1 MLFPALYMSPP
12 CHRACSGVALTSL
25 VNSPPLH
32 LPRTGEDA
40 AASGLRPQDL
50 KNNAKITDYYVRAQ
64 SPAQQQQIIERAK
77 RYAARKSR
85 VVREAADDE
94 DSDDDD
100 WRSED
105 AVAQSMTTSVTD
117 WNDLSPQFSA
127 STSRST
133 FQSAS

>member
-50 KNNAKITDYYVRAQ
+50 KNNAKITDYVRAQ

-77 RYAARKSR
+77 RYAARNSR

-100 WRSED
+100 
-105 AVAQSMTTSVTD
+105 
-117 WNDLSPQFSA
+117 
-127 STSRST
+127 
-133 FQSAS
+133 

>member
-25 VNSPPLH
+25 VNSPSLH
-32 LPRTGEDA
+32 LPRTCEDA
-40 AASGLRPQDL
+40 AASGLRPQHL
-50 KNNAKITDYYVRAQ
+50 KNNAKITDYVRAQ

-77 RYAARKSR
+77 RYAARNSR

-100 WRSED
+100 WGSED
-105 AVAQSMTTSVTD
+105 AVAQSMTTSVAD

>member
-1 MLFPALYMSPP
+1 M
-12 CHRACSGVALTSL
+12 C
-25 VNSPPLH
+25 N
-32 LPRTGEDA
+32 TGAKITE
-40 AASGLRPQDL
+40 DL

-64 SPAQQQQIIERAK
+64 SLAQQQQIIERAK
-77 RYAARKSR
+77 RCAARNSR

-100 WRSED
+100 WGSED
-105 AVAQSMTTSVTD
+105 AVAQSMTTSVAD